1 MSSTQSLHSLAF
13 RVMRLCRPTFH
24 IETPLRFDL
33 SDLIVGEDLL
43 DDPSAAPHIRR
54 LLQSQ
59 STTTDSSTDLTY
71 SNRFL
76 LRDDPSDAMGL
87 SGMLVLPQAFGAIY
101 LGETF
106 CSYISINN
114 SSSFEVRDIIIKAE
128 IQTERQR
135 ILLLDT
141 TKTPVETIR
150 AGGRYD
156 FIVEHDVKELG
167 AHTLVCTAQ
176 YSDGD
181 AERKYLPQYFK
192 FIVSNPLSVRTKV
205 RVVKV
210 GWHWLKIRVC
220 KSLFCVYW
228 VLLVLD
234 RRETTYLEA
243 CLENNTKSNL
253 YMDQVEFEPTLQW
266 GATLLKA
273 DDHHSEK
280 GVLNRE
286 IFKEPVLIKSGGGI
300 HNYLY
305 QLKSLDELSTPTKIE
320 GNNVLGKLQIT
331 WRTNLGEPGRLQ
343 TQQILGNPIAH
354 KEIELKATKVPPVII
369 LEKPFTVGL
378 SVTNLSEKNVGPF
391 EVVLS
396 LTDNHA
402 VMVNGVK
409 RMALPQV
416 EAYKSLDFQLN
427 LIAMELGMQKISG
440 ITLFNTNDKKTYDPL
455 PDIEIFVDAY

>member
-24 IETPLRFDL
+24 VETPLRFDL

-43 DDPSAAPHIRR
+43 DDPQLRR

-59 STTTDSSTDLTY
+59 TTTIDLTY
-71 SNRFL
+71 TNRFL

-87 SGMLVLPQAFGAIY
+87 SGMLVLPQSFGAIY

-192 FIVSNPLSVRTKV
+192 FMVSNPLSVRTKV
-205 RVVKV
+205 RVVK
-210 GWHWLKIRVC
+210 
-220 KSLFCVYW
+220 
-228 VLLVLD
+228 
-234 RRETTYLEA
+234 ETTYLEA

-253 YMDQVEFEPTLQW
+253 YMDQVDFEP
-266 GATLLKA
+266 ASNRSAILLKA
-273 DDHHSEK
+273 DSHHSEK
-280 GVLNRE
+280 SVSTRE
-286 IFKEPVLIKSGGGI
+286 IFRPPILIKFGGGI

-305 QLKSLDELSTPTKIE
+305 QLKSLLDGSAPTKFE
-320 GNNVLGKLQIT
+320 GSNVLGKLQIT

-343 TQQILGNPIAH
+343 TQQIIGNLIIQR
-354 KEIELKATKVPPVII
+354 EIELKAMKVPSVII
-369 LEKPFTVGL
+369 LEKPFTVSL
-378 SVTNLSEKNVGPF
+378 SLTNLTENKLGPF
-391 EVVLS
+391 EVFLS
-396 LTDNHA
+396 LSDSQEEKTL
-402 VMVNGVK
+402 VGIGLK
-409 RMALPQV
+409 KMALPQV
-416 EAYKSLDFQLN
+416 EAFTSLDFQMN
-427 LIAMELGMQKISG
+427 LIPMEAGMQKISG
-440 ITLFNTNDKKTYDPL
+440 ITLFNTTEKKIYDPL
-455 PDIEIFVDAY
+455 PDIEIFVDTY

>member
-24 IETPLRFDL
+24 AETPLRFDL
-33 SDLIVGEDLL
+33 SDLIVGEDLF
-43 DDPSAAPHIRR
+43 DDPSAGPQLRR
-54 LLQSQ
+54 LIQSQ
-59 STTTDSSTDLTY
+59 TDSSTDLTY
-71 SNRFL
+71 TDRFL
-76 LRDDPSDAMGL
+76 LRHDPSDAMGL
-87 SGMLVLPQAFGAIY
+87 PGMLVLPQSFGAIY

-192 FIVSNPLSVRTKV
+192 FMVSNPLSVRTKV
-205 RVVKV
+205 RVVK
-210 GWHWLKIRVC
+210 
-220 KSLFCVYW
+220 
-228 VLLVLD
+228 
-234 RRETTYLEA
+234 EMTYLEA

-253 YMDQVEFEPTLQW
+253 YMDQVDFEPTSNW
-266 GATLLKA
+266 SAILLRA
-273 DDHHSEK
+273 DSHHSEK
-280 GVLNRE
+280 SVTTRE
-286 IFKEPVLIKSGGGI
+286 IFKPPILIKSGGGI

-305 QLKSLDELSTPTKIE
+305 QLKSLLDGSAPMKFE
-320 GNNVLGKLQIT
+320 GSNVLGKLQIT

-343 TQQILGNPIAH
+343 TQQIVGNLFTQR
-354 KEIELKATKVPPVII
+354 EIELKAAKVPSVII
-369 LEKPFTVGL
+369 LEKPFTVYL
-378 SVTNLSEKNVGPF
+378 SLTNLTENKLGPF
-391 EVVLS
+391 EVFISRSDSQEEKS
-396 LTDNHA
+396 LLGT
-402 VMVNGVK
+402 GLK
-409 RMALPQV
+409 KIALPQV
-416 EAYKSLDFQLN
+416 EAFRSLDFQMN
-427 LIAMELGMQKISG
+427 LIPLEAGMQKISG
-440 ITLFNTNDKKTYDPL
+440 ITVFNTTEKKSYDPV
-455 PDIEIFVDAY
+455 PDIEIFVDTY

>member
-1 MSSTQSLHSLAF
+1 MSSSTQSSSSSQSLAF

-24 IETPLRFDL
+24 VETPLRFDL
-33 SDLIVGEDLL
+33 SDLIIGEDLF
-43 DDPSAAPHIRR
+43 DDPTAAPHLRR

-59 STTTDSSTDLTY
+59 STAIDSSTDLTY

-76 LRDDPSDAMGL
+76 LRDDDPSDAMGL
-87 SGMLVLPQAFGAIY
+87 PGMLVLPQAFG
-101 LGETF
+101 
-106 CSYISINN
+106 YISITTA
-114 SSSFEVRDIIIKAE
+114 SSFEAE

-167 AHTLVCTAQ
+167 AHTLVCTAL

-192 FIVSNPLSVRTKV
+192 FNVSNPLSVRTKV
-205 RVVKV
+205 RVVK
-210 GWHWLKIRVC
+210 
-220 KSLFCVYW
+220 
-228 VLLVLD
+228 
-234 RRETTYLEA
+234 ETTYLEA

-253 YMDQVEFEPTLQW
+253 YMDQVDFEPTPQW
-266 GATLLKA
+266 SATLLKA

-280 GVLNRE
+280 GALARE
-286 IFKEPVLIKSGGGI
+286 VFKPPILIRSGGGI

-305 QLKSLDELSTPTKIE
+305 QLKSSSDGSVATS
-320 GNNVLGKLQIT
+320 NVLGKLQIT

-343 TQQILGNPIAH
+343 TQQIIGNPITH
-354 KEIELKATKVPPVII
+354 KEVELKAMQVPSVII
-369 LEKPFTVGL
+369 LEKPFTVHL
-378 SVTNLSEKNVGPF
+378 SLTNLTEKNLGPF
-391 EVVLS
+391 EVSLS
-396 LTDNHA
+396 LTDDNQEEKA
-402 VMVNGVK
+402 VMVNGLK
-409 RMALPQV
+409 RVDLPQV
-416 EAYKSLDFQLN
+416 EAFASLDFKLN

-440 ITLFNTNDKKTYDPL
+440 ITVFNTIEKKSYDPL
-455 PDIEIFVDAY
+455 PDVE